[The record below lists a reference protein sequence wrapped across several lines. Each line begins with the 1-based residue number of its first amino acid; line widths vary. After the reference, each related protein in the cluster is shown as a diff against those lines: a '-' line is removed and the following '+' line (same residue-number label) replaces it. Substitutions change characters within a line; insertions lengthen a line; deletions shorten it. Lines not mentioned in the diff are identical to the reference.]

1 VSTVSS
7 CCVQCI
13 VSSSSRF
20 PMGDSPPLTAQHTR
34 RDYHTM
40 PRFLLLN
47 PSNPVRQRLS
57 RWGRCLTTGF
67 PLLCHP
73 SLTGGVVRRQVKPR
87 PVYSLRQ
94 PMQALYYRGRYGHRK
109 RKTLKAWFSVC
120 QARSHLRGKNQSL
133 RA

>member
-1 VSTVSS
+1 
-7 CCVQCI
+7 
-13 VSSSSRF
+13 
-20 PMGDSPPLTAQHTR
+20 
-34 RDYHTM
+34 M

-109 RKTLKAWFSVC
+109 RKTLKVWLFVC
-120 QARSHLRGKNQSL
+120 AHALAGKEPKLEGLVVCLCAHSDTQIINQEKNLCKCRLRLSGAYVDATL
-133 RA
+133 AYAD